1 MTREKAQSI
10 RVRFGLAVRKRRQE
24 LSISQEELADRAELH
39 RTYISDIERGRRNLS
54 LDNIEKLALALELS
68 LSELMR
74 EAEQP

>member
-1 MTREKAQSI
+1 VTREKAQST

>member
-1 MTREKAQSI
+1 MTREKAQSV

-24 LSISQEELADRAELH
+24 LGISQEELADRAELH

-74 EAEQP
+74 GAEQP

>member
-24 LSISQEELADRAELH
+24 LGMSQEEFADRAELH
-39 RTYISDIERGRRNLS
+39 RTYVSDIERGRRNVS
-54 LDNIEKLALALELS
+54 LDNIEKLALALGWS

-74 EAEQP
+74 EAELQ

>member
-10 RVRFGLAVRKRRQE
+10 RVRFGLAVRKRRQV
-24 LSISQEELADRAELH
+24 SISQEELADRAELH